1 MAPTV
6 IKEEAPGNTLSCF
19 ANLSPL
25 NVTDTGATQK
35 DSYSKGYLLMF
46 IQPLLCFDCNA
57 TVNYCSWLAR
67 VLLQH
72 QFLEYLAKSWRAV
85 GECESSLNNKNT
97 NTKHILLWVKKYKPK
112 ERAFLH

>member
-1 MAPTV
+1 
-6 IKEEAPGNTLSCF
+6 
-19 ANLSPL
+19 
-25 NVTDTGATQK
+25 
-35 DSYSKGYLLMF
+35 MF

-97 NTKHILLWVKKYKPK
+97 NTKHIFKNRIHIRHKRHSCRNNKYYTKDK
-112 ERAFLH
+112 SIKTCTNVVF